1 MRRGPA
7 VFWILSCLLPWTLA
21 ACELAWPSSPTR
33 PTSPTSP
40 SSTTVPAPVALFVEP
55 DAGRQA
61 VLELIASARASL
73 WMEMYL
79 LTDAGAIAAV
89 TERAAAGCDVRVILE
104 PAPYQQD
111 GANQAAYDQL
121 VAAGVDVRWSLPRF
135 TYTHAKAFTIDHRRL
150 AILTLNLSGAGL
162 AGNREYAALDDDAT
176 DVAAAEAIFT
186 ADATGA
192 ATGTPPADAGR
203 LISSPESSRPA
214 LLALLGGAHA
224 SLALETE
231 ELTDAAVISAL
242 LDARARGV
250 AVTLA
255 WPGPAAGAGAPFT
268 TLAAAG
274 AIVRAVG
281 APAIHGKVVVADDRT
296 LYLGSVNLTPTSLDD
311 NRELGLLLAE
321 PPLAAEVAEIVAV
334 DVAGGVGPAP

>member
-1 MRRGPA
+1 MATP
-7 VFWILSCLLPWTLA
+7 I
-21 ACELAWPSSPTR
+21 
-33 PTSPTSP
+33 
-40 SSTTVPAPVALFVEP
+40 ALIVEP

-61 VLELIASARASL
+61 VLDLLASARESL

-79 LTDAGAIAAV
+79 LTDAGAIATVA
-89 TERAAAGCDVRVILE
+89 ERAAAGCDVRVILE
-104 PAPYQQD
+104 PAPYQDD
-111 GANQAAYDQL
+111 GANQSAYDQL
-121 VAAGVDVRWSLPRF
+121 RAAGVDVRWSLPRF

-150 AILTLNLSGAGL
+150 AILTLNLTGAGL
-162 AGNREYAALDDDAT
+162 TGNREYAALDDDAT

-186 ADATGA
+186 ADALGA
-192 ATGTPPADAGR
+192 ATGTPPANAGR

-214 LLALLGGAHA
+214 LLALLGGAQG

-231 ELTDAAVISAL
+231 ELTDKEIISAL

-255 WPGPAAGAGAPFT
+255 WPGPAEGAGAPFSM
-268 TLAAAG
+268 LAAAG
-274 AIVRAVG
+274 ATVRAVG

-311 NRELGLLLAE
+311 NRELGLLLAQ
-321 PPLAAEVAEIVAV
+321 PQLAAEVGEIVAA
-334 DVAGGVGPAP
+334 DAAGGAAPAP